1 VSLQF
6 FFSISLIVGMII
18 VSRQIQHAKNRD
30 IGYDRE
36 NLVMIEANEE
46 MVRNYPEIE
55 RQLLAS
61 GIASAVTVSGS
72 PVTDIHRSSKL
83 DWPGRPDGLDI
94 SFSQVITGTNYAK
107 TMGIQ
112 VVAGRDF
119 TDEFKSDSSSLLLN
133 KAAVQAMGIDD
144 PIGMQVQLVPYQKK
158 WTVVGVVDDVV
169 MTSPFNEV
177 QPGFF
182 MLIPSW
188 IEVVTVRLAKSTDLK
203 ETIAGMESI
212 FKKFYPSYPFELQFV
227 DVAFGKKFKEIN
239 MIGTLVSLFAFLAI
253 LITCLGL
260 FGLAAFTAEQRTK
273 EIGIRKVMGATTGS
287 IIHLLSKDFTKLMV
301 AGFLLAAPVSWW
313 LLQDYLARYAYRIE
327 FSWWVIPAA
336 GTATLML
343 TLLIVSSQARR
354 VARGNVVDSLRSE

>member
-1 VSLQF
+1 
-6 FFSISLIVGMII
+6 
-18 VSRQIQHAKNRD
+18 
-30 IGYDRE
+30 
-36 NLVMIEANEE
+36 
-46 MVRNYPEIE
+46 
-55 RQLLAS
+55 
-61 GIASAVTVSGS
+61 
-72 PVTDIHRSSKL
+72 
-83 DWPGRPDGLDI
+83 
-94 SFSQVITGTNYAK
+94 
-107 TMGIQ
+107 
-112 VVAGRDF
+112 
-119 TDEFKSDSSSLLLN
+119 
-133 KAAVQAMGIDD
+133 
-144 PIGMQVQLVPYQKK
+144 
-158 WTVVGVVDDVV
+158 